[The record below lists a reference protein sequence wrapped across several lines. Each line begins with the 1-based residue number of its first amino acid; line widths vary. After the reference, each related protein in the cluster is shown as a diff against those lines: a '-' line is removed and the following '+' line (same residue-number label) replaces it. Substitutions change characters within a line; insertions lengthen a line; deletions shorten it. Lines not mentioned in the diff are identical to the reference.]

1 MRRTF
6 LWFTSLLAL
15 SGCGRLASIPYSP
28 TQTPESWL
36 TLQPFVTFKIASQD
50 ILIIQPST
58 TIIVYLLGVLAI
70 GAGLYFLHIRDN
82 HLSRLWWGI
91 ALLLWGFGALF
102 AGTSYEAFSYQ
113 IKCAGRDICIWTS
126 WWEVIYLVLSVASVE
141 AMLIAGAYACTAG
154 KLRKALMIYAVIN
167 VVLYTCI
174 ALTGALIP
182 VKFLISFELLI
193 CVAAPSLL
201 ALMILNGWRY
211 YKFKG
216 DMDLVLLGTWV
227 GLIVTLVAYF
237 LYLVLG
243 FTEKL
248 WAQGIWLSANDVLHI
263 GLIAWMIYIARVVA
277 NRVEDWPKNPSVVS
291 YVGVDGID
299 PLAEVS

>member
-1 MRRTF
+1 M
-6 LWFTSLLAL
+6 
-15 SGCGRLASIPYSP
+15 
-28 TQTPESWL
+28 
-36 TLQPFVTFKIASQD
+36 TFKIASQD

-70 GAGLYFLHIRDN
+70 GAGLYFLRIRDN

-91 ALLLWGFGALF
+91 ALLLWGFGALL

-113 IKCAGRDICIWTS
+113 LKCAGREVCIWTS
-126 WWEVIYLVLSVASVE
+126 WWEVTYLVLSVASLD
-141 AMLIAGAYACTAG
+141 ATLIAGAYACTAG

-167 VVLYTCI
+167 VVLYTSI
-174 ALTGALIP
+174 TLTGALIP

-193 CVAAPSLL
+193 CMTAPSLL